1 MADNYTSRDRRFDR
15 NLFPNLLFAGNE
27 KSGKNNRNGRS
38 VTCQFVFNSKQREA
52 VILGVFGAS
61 KNRFVETWKKKI
73 NMAFMIECNF

>member
-15 NLFPNLLFAGNE
+15 NLFPNLLFAGTE
-27 KSGKNNRNGRS
+27 KSGKNNRNWRGNGRS

-61 KNRFVETWKKKI
+61 KNRFVEIWKKKSTLLS
-73 NMAFMIECNF
+73 